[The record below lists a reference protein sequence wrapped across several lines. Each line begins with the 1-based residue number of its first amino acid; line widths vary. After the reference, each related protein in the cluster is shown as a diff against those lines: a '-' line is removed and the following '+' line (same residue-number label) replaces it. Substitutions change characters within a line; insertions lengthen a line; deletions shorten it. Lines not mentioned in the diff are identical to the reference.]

1 MNARSMRLTARR
13 AAALLC
19 LALTPGAACAC
30 WEQAG
35 ARYNINPHLLYAIAK
50 TESGLNAAAINLNKN
65 GSYDLGMMQINS
77 SWFPALRRFGIDERQ
92 LLDPCTS
99 IEVGAWILAQNMR
112 RLGNSWDAVG
122 AYNSGKPAYRL
133 QYALKVYKNLPQA
146 LLAAA
151 ASAPL
156 SE

>member
-1 MNARSMRLTARR
+1 MSVRSIGVT
-13 AAALLC
+13 ALLC
-19 LALTPGAACAC
+19 LALAPGAACAC

-50 TESGLNAAAINLNKN
+50 TESGLNAAAINRNKN

-122 AYNSGKPAYRL
+122 AYNSAKPAYRL
-133 QYALKVYKNLPQA
+133 QYALKVYKNLPPA

-151 ASAPL
+151 ESAPL
-156 SE
+156 NE